1 MIRKYFSQFSNIK
14 LNLGK
19 NLKDANSVIHLISMH
34 STQLSSI
41 FRILLKCLQ
50 IKEEGLSFLWA
61 TNSAELHNLVSP
73 LSTSV
78 FQF

>member
-34 STQLSSI
+34 STLFNIS
-41 FRILLKCLQ
+41 FRR
-50 IKEEGLSFLWA
+50 F
-61 TNSAELHNLVSP
+61 
-73 LSTSV
+73 
-78 FQF
+78 